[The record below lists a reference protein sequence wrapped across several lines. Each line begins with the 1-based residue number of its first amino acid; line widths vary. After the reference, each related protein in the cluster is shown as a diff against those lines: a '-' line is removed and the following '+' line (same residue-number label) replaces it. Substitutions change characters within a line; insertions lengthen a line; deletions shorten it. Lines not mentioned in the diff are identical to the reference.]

1 MSATYI
7 CKHPVPDIL
16 SLEHRQSEPKT
27 KAAMPAIGSL
37 TPEQV
42 AAAEERI
49 RNAGRIPMVSL
60 ELSLG
65 ILFGLAMIACMG
77 RMIIRLSSSG
87 RLALDDGLLVFALF
101 CLAFSTAIAY
111 KIAPNYYIVQALVRG
126 DPAAKIIASTQ
137 GYRKLTAHY
146 NWTFANIV
154 LSWTAIFFVKGS
166 YLALF
171 YPMMSVMSKH
181 VLWFYWA
188 AVAFSAASWF
198 VLAFGSNFIL
208 CKELGTA
215 AVKCYYNNSRHGM
228 LTMLAVTA
236 TLDGVT
242 NLTIVIIPIF
252 ILRRSAMRGTVKLG
266 VGVFLMLSVVMLV
279 CSIVRAAGVYYQG
292 IIDCRWQSYWCHVE
306 ACIAVIMGSLTVYR
320 STLVGSNEV
329 PSKMQSYLY
338 KWFGITTDQN
348 QDDVSVLMQNAAK
361 KGVQPEQDISNE
373 ETLVGPYNDDRKLVA
388 SVKHV

>member
-1 MSATYI
+1 
-7 CKHPVPDIL
+7 
-16 SLEHRQSEPKT
+16 
-27 KAAMPAIGSL
+27 MPAVGSL

-42 AAAEERI
+42 AEAEERI
-49 RNAGRIPMVSL
+49 RNAGRIPMISL

-65 ILFGLAMIACMG
+65 ILFGLAIVTCMG
-77 RMIIRLSSSG
+77 RIIIRLSSRG
-87 RLALDDGLLVFALF
+87 RLALDDGLLIFALS
-101 CLAFSTAIAY
+101 CLAFSTGIMY
-111 KIAPNYYIVQALVRG
+111 KISPNYYLVQALIRG

-166 YLALF
+166 YFALF
-171 YPMMSVMSKH
+171 YPMMSVMSRH

-188 AVAFSAASWF
+188 AVALSAASWF

-215 AVKCYYNNSRHGM
+215 AVKCYFNNSRHGM
-228 LTMLAVTA
+228 FTMLAVTA
-236 TLDGVT
+236 TLDGLT

-252 ILRRSAMRGTVKLG
+252 ILRKSAVRGTVRLG
-266 VGVFLMLSVVMLV
+266 VGIFLMLSVFMLI
-279 CSIVRAAGVYYQG
+279 CSVIRAAGVYYQG

-329 PSKMQSYLY
+329 PNKMQSYLY
-338 KWFGITTDQN
+338 KWFGITSDQS
-348 QDDVSVLMQNAAK
+348 QDDMSVLMQNAAN
-361 KGVQPEQDISNE
+361 KGMQPEQDISNE
-373 ETLVGPYNDDRKLVA
+373 ETLVGTYNDERKSIA